1 MSVSPRTI
9 NENEYGAAFELTLSN
24 PKMDKEVIVEK
35 LHKTTPREPLA
46 NRLESAQKRRNSY
59 LDEKKEKA
67 QVKVEEVKTKLSQ
80 MEEELKQKALASN
93 LERIKSAETKRKSL
107 IDEKVVKARADVEKA
122 KQLAKM
128 KENEESTKLQETQ
141 KKILETLANVD
152 EARKVRIQEKVEKCK
167 ALRKDGVAKPEVK
180 ADAIEQKLSKAEEN
194 RKKQIQDRL
203 DKCKVK
209 AVKSKEELRTEA
221 EANLVNK
228 ITKKLSNAQLNKD
241 ALQEQELARL
251 REKHEKVEMV
261 KQSKPKK
268 PE

>member
-24 PKMDKEVIVEK
+24 PKMDKEVIVDK

-46 NRLESAQKRRNSY
+46 NRLESAQQRRNSY
-59 LDEKKEKA
+59 LSEKKEKA
-67 QVKVEEVKTKLSQ
+67 QVKVEEVKTKLTQ
-80 MEEELKQKALASN
+80 MEEELKRKALATN
-93 LERIKSAETKRKSL
+93 QERIKSAETKRKSL

-122 KQLAKM
+122 KQVAKM
-128 KENEESTKLQETQ
+128 KQAEEANKFQETQ
-141 KKILETLANVD
+141 KKLLETQANID

-167 ALRKDGVAKPEVK
+167 ALRKPKETNNSEAG
-180 ADAIEQKLSKAEEN
+180 AD
-194 RKKQIQDRL
+194 
-203 DKCKVK
+203 
-209 AVKSKEELRTEA
+209 
-221 EANLVNK
+221 LVNK
-228 ITKKLSNAQLNKD
+228 ITKKLSNAQLNKI

-261 KQSKPKK
+261 KSLKK

>member
-46 NRLESAQKRRNSY
+46 NRLESAQKRRNSH
-59 LDEKKEKA
+59 LSEKKEKA
-67 QVKVEEVKTKLSQ
+67 QVKVEQVKSKLSQ

-93 LERIKSAETKRKSL
+93 QERIKSAETKRKSL

-141 KKILETLANVD
+141 KKILETQANVD

-167 ALRKDGVAKPEVK
+167 ALRKDGIVKPEVK
-180 ADAIEQKLSKAEEN
+180 ADEIAIEKKLSKAEEN
-194 RKKQIQDRL
+194 RKKQIQERL

-209 AVKSKEELRTEA
+209 AVKSKEEIRTET
-221 EANLVNK
+221 EANLVTK

-261 KQSKPKK
+261 KQSKK

>member
-24 PKMDKEVIVEK
+24 PKMDKEVIVDK

-59 LDEKKEKA
+59 LSEKKEKA
-67 QVKVEEVKTKLSQ
+67 QVKVDEVKTKLTQ
-80 MEEELKQKALASN
+80 MEEELKRKALATN
-93 LERIKSAETKRKSL
+93 QERIKSAETKRKSL
-107 IDEKVVKARADVEKA
+107 IDEKVDKARADVEKA
-122 KQLAKM
+122 KQMAKM
-128 KENEESTKLQETQ
+128 KQVEEANKFQETQ
-141 KKILETLANVD
+141 KKILETQANVD

-167 ALRKDGVAKPEVK
+167 ALRKP
-180 ADAIEQKLSKAEEN
+180 
-194 RKKQIQDRL
+194 
-203 DKCKVK
+203 
-209 AVKSKEELRTEA
+209 KETQLGTEA
-221 EANLVNK
+221 GADLVNK
-228 ITKKLSNAQLNKD
+228 ITKKLSNAQLNKL

-261 KQSKPKK
+261 KSLKK